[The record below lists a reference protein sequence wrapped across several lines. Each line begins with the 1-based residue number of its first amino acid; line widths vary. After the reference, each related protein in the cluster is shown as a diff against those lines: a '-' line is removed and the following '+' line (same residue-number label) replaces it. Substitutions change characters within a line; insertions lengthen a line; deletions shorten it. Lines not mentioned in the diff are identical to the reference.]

1 MPAGEA
7 PHKRIDR
14 DPGPEERYEL
24 CRVAAAG
31 NDWLHVSRREIDR
44 PGPSYTVDT
53 LQELVDTGPKDELY
67 LIVGSDQA
75 ASLPS
80 WREPEE
86 ILRLATMG
94 VGRRD
99 GVGEEE
105 VRSAIARLAGAYRV
119 TFFRMP
125 GIEVSSSE
133 VRRRVA
139 VGRPY
144 RYLVP
149 EPVAQRIA
157 ERGLYRDEAGS

>member
-31 NDWLHVSRREIDR
+31 NEWLDVSRQEIDR
-44 PGPSYTVDT
+44 PGPSYTVET
-53 LQELVDTGPKDELY
+53 LQELANTAPRDELY

-75 ASLPS
+75 ASLPT

-86 ILRLATMG
+86 VLRLATVG

-99 GVGEEE
+99 GAGEEE
-105 VRSAIARLAGAYRV
+105 VRSAIAGLAGAYRV

-149 EPVAQRIA
+149 ESVAERIA
-157 ERGLYRDEAGS
+157 ELGLYREEAGS